1 MRYLQLNALCKVCLA
16 HHSSNCACK
25 CAFVTLINT
34 VGLVCTQCEL
44 QHGRQP
50 RNSKVLLERNVN
62 VELTHGDKIGN
73 VGRAL
78 GCNLDF

>member
-1 MRYLQLNALCKVCLA
+1 MQDCLGEW
-16 HHSSNCACK
+16 HQDSVH
-25 CAFVTLINT
+25 T
-34 VGLVCTQCEL
+34 VKLGSTQCEL
-44 QHGRQP
+44 QRGRQP
-50 RNSKVLLERNVN
+50 RNSKVLLERNVD

>member
-1 MRYLQLNALCKVCLA
+1 MYGGEVC
-16 HHSSNCACK
+16 
-25 CAFVTLINT
+25 FT
-34 VGLVCTQCEL
+34 VKLGSTQCEL
-44 QHGRQP
+44 QRGRQP
-50 RNSKVLLERNVN
+50 RNSKVLLERNVD

>member
-1 MRYLQLNALCKVCLA
+1 M
-16 HHSSNCACK
+16 
-25 CAFVTLINT
+25 TNT
-34 VGLVCTQCEL
+34 VKLGSTQCEL
-44 QHGRQP
+44 QRGRQP
-50 RNSKVLLERNVN
+50 RNSKVLLERNVD